1 MSRLWI
7 YQDISMARIIL
18 KSIEYLY
25 VQCMDM
31 SGYLYDQ
38 DSIKSIECLYVQGVD
53 MSGEGRRILS

>member
-1 MSRLWI
+1 MFRVWI
-7 YQDISMARIIL
+7 YQDIVQDNI